1 MSFHRCCGTASQ
13 AVELE
18 ESGGRITDGAHRPH
32 KLTRYFLKVTGWLV
46 PGTVLLLLPKCPVCF
61 AAYVAIGT
69 GIGIS
74 VPAAAHLRTLLMILC
89 VGSLLYLATRLA
101 HDFIVRRYMAK

>member
-1 MSFHRCCGTASQ
+1 MSFHRCCGTASRP
-13 AVELE
+13 VDREGS
-18 ESGGRITDGAHRPH
+18 ESEIADGAHRMH
-32 KLTRYFLKVTGWLV
+32 KYMRQIPRVAGWLV

-74 VPAAAHLRTLLMILC
+74 VPAAGHLRTLLMILC

-101 HDFIVRRYMAK
+101 HDFILRRYMAK